1 MLSHFLR
8 AVGIQPRSIS
18 YLSTSFT
25 DVVNTTTGSV
35 TYTYTGVNLG
45 TPAVNRYILGVVY
58 FTSTVS
64 SALSINSASIGGVS
78 GTSLANFTSLG
89 GFNYARVFL
98 AAVPSGNTGTVSYT
112 RSMSS
117 GGDGRNYIS
126 LYVIYSSSTPTLGSS
141 GSVFSGGG
149 STNISSITLTGL
161 QSGDEI
167 IATSGNNANTTHTYS
182 SGFTTD
188 FINTF
193 TSGTRTRSTASLENT
208 TTGSLG
214 ISCTY
219 GTSAVQANMVAVAIR
234 Y

>member
-1 MLSHFLR
+1 MLR
-8 AVGIQPRSIS
+8 AAGGIRPRSLS
-18 YLSTSFT
+18 YLSTSYT
-25 DVVNTTTGSV
+25 NVVNTTTGAV

-45 TPAVNRYILGVVY
+45 TPASNRYILGVVY

-64 SALSINSASIGGVS
+64 GALTIDSASIGGVS
-78 GTSLANFTSLG
+78 GTSLANFPSLG

-98 AAVPSGNTGTVSYT
+98 AAVPSGSTGTVSYT

-141 GSVFSGGG
+141 GSSSGGTT
-149 STNISSITLTGL
+149 SNSITLTGL

-182 SGFTTD
+182 PAGFTTN
-188 FINTF
+188 FNFTF
-193 TSGTRTRSTASLENT
+193 TSGTRTRTTASLDNT

-219 GTSAVQANMVAVAIR
+219 GASAAQGNMVAVAIR

>member
-8 AVGIQPRSIS
+8 APGIRPRSIS

-58 FTSTVS
+58 FTSTVN
-64 SALSINSASIGGVS
+64 SALSIDSASIGGVS

-141 GSVFSGGG
+141 GSVGG
-149 STNISSITLTGL
+149 STTNLSSITLTGL

-182 SGFTTD
+182 SGFNTD

-193 TSGTRTRSTASLENT
+193 TSGTRTRSTASRENT

-219 GTSAVQANMVAVAIR
+219 GVSGAQANMVAVAIR